1 MRKLMFIFI
10 ILRKI
15 VVEVVFIIIIV
26 YDLFF

>member
-1 MRKLMFIFI
+1 MRKLIFIFI